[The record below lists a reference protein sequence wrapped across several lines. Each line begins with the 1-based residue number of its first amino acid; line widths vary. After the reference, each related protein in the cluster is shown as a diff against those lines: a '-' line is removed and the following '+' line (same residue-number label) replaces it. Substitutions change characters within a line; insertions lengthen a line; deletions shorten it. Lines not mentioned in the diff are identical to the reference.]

1 MNHLY
6 EINQMSATHNK
17 HWNFLK
23 LLCKDKNVDEVNKK
37 LEEIALQHKNEIT
50 LKQDIAKQRVNDQLY
65 EIHKVAEEIDRTKFA
80 VHSNKGLWQKVL
92 KGHNRLFP
100 NFLNKINSN
109 LDSSPTNFI
118 KISGKQKEAK
128 KSVLKDRRGEKK
140 HKSRTIHS
148 LKKNQKEFQRPPP
161 RPKTRLILSAP
172 RVRRIRRRPATTPN
186 STRSTLIFGLT
197 STVGSASQR
206 KLWFLSRSYL
216 ELENQIR
223 VERRKNRQ
231 QIKSSR
237 SCPPRVSLSTNMN
250 DQLDSARSINSRPSS
265 FAPKTPREQ
274 KLKRCLYFL
283 KIQQTELQEKINK
296 FCDDISEFIK
306 SSLNIND
313 EVVPDNALSISIF

>member
-1 MNHLY
+1 MKL
-6 EINQMSATHNK
+6 IIVLI
-17 HWNFLK
+17 LK
-23 LLCKDKNVDEVNKK
+23 
-37 LEEIALQHKNEIT
+37 
-50 LKQDIAKQRVNDQLY
+50 
-65 EIHKVAEEIDRTKFA
+65 
-80 VHSNKGLWQKVL
+80 
-92 KGHNRLFP
+92 
-100 NFLNKINSN
+100 KIY
-109 LDSSPTNFI
+109 LSPTIIPYDESIIFAFLFCP
-118 KISGKQKEAK
+118 G
-128 KSVLKDRRGEKK
+128 
-140 HKSRTIHS
+140 
-148 LKKNQKEFQRPPP
+148 PPP

-250 DQLDSARSINSRPSS
+250 DQLDSARSINSRPS

>member
-6 EINQMSATHNK
+6 EINQTSATHNK
-17 HWNFLK
+17 QWDLLK

-37 LEEIALQHKNEIT
+37 LDEIALQHKKEIT
-50 LKQDIAKQRVNDQLY
+50 VQQDIAKQRVIDQLY
-65 EIHKVAEEIDRTKFA
+65 EIHKVAEEIDRTKFT
-80 VHSNKGLWQKVL
+80 VDSNKGLWQKVL

-100 NFLNKINSN
+100 NFLNKVNSN
-109 LDSSPTNFI
+109 LDSSPTSFI
-118 KISGKQKEAK
+118 KISGKQKEAN
-128 KSVLKDRRGEKK
+128 KSVLKDRHREKK
-140 HKSRTIHS
+140 HKSRTIHI

-172 RVRRIRRRPATTPN
+172 RVRRIRRRPTTTPN
-186 STRSTLIFGLT
+186 STRSTLISGLT
-197 STVGSASQR
+197 SAVGPVSQR

-216 ELENQIR
+216 ELESQIR

-250 DQLDSARSINSRPSS
+250 DQLDSARSINSRPSLI
-265 FAPKTPREQ
+265 APKTPREQ
-274 KLKRCLYFL
+274 RLRRCLYFL
-283 KIQQTELQEKINK
+283 KIQQIELQEKINK

-306 SSLNIND
+306 NSLNID
-313 EVVPDNALSISIF
+313 DKVVAGDALSISIS